1 MPNVINRTVFN
12 NHAPTTVDALDR
24 EIVQA
29 TPGSERFAGLLLCL
43 PFGKRG
49 SATLR
54 AEAKQRGARWDGSD
68 WTLPPERYVRPA
80 CDADIQ
86 WFLSQNAVTGVL
98 SRQYTPWVWD
108 GDLSKALLLDVP
120 FPARVEAKSLG
131 AVWNP
136 RSNRWVIPIGRLTD
150 ALVATLN
157 QREWIAGYE
166 SQVQAAQAGRGA
178 VNVVNHNK
186 TVSAAGTAT
195 TPAWNGHPTRPLMG
209 TPDRGPAA
217 MARIRLAEKS
227 AELSRFAGAGGIAW
241 GAEQSA
247 HRDALRRLRTHSGVY
262 WLTGTDTH
270 YGRVLVMFADLT
282 PADRR
287 GDMMVAL
294 ITERNDHGQIQVDLR
309 HPDAAEW
316 TPADWAE
323 HLAYSTVQMP
333 AADAAALYELMAN
346 TDGLRPLTVA
356 RDANGRADHRH
367 LAALAC

>member
-24 EIVQA
+24 EIVRA
-29 TPGSERFAGLLLCL
+29 TPGSERFAGLLLRL

-80 CDADIQ
+80 CDADVQ
-86 WFLSQNAVTGVL
+86 WFLSQNAVAGVL

-108 GDLSKALLLDVP
+108 GDLNKALLLDVP

-136 RSNRWVIPIGRLTD
+136 RSNRWVIPSGRLTD
-150 ALVATLN
+150 QLVATLN

-166 SQVQAAQAGRGA
+166 GLSAAVGA
-178 VNVVNHNK
+178 VNQAPARP
-186 TVSAAGTAT
+186 AAPAASTAPS

-217 MARIRLAEKS
+217 MARIRLAEQS
-227 AELSRFAGAGGIAW
+227 AAQSRFAGAGGIAW

-247 HRDALRRLRTHSGVY
+247 HRDALRRCRTHSGVY
-262 WLTGTDTH
+262 WLTGTDTR

-282 PADRR
+282 PADHR
-287 GDMMVAL
+287 GHMMVAL
-294 ITERNDHGQIQVDLR
+294 ITERNDTGQVQVDLR

-356 RDANGRADHRH
+356 RDPNGRADHRQ